1 MEQLKCGPWCD
12 FVPGKPVTNFLHQ
25 IMLRDGHVNKGQ
37 PLYDTVPPQYLFKPE
52 DIDYEVSEWTWK
64 SWEESKQKQSS
75 IV

>member
-1 MEQLKCGPWCD
+1 
-12 FVPGKPVTNFLHQ
+12 
-25 IMLRDGHVNKGQ
+25 MLRDGHVNKGQ